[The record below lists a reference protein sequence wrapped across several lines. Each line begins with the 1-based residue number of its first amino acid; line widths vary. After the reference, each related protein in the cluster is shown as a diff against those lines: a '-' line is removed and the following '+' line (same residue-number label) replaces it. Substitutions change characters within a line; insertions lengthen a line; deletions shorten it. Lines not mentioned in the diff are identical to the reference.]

1 MVRTSSERQALGER
15 LKRHRE
21 RRGITLESISQ
32 ATKVAASLY
41 AGLERGD
48 CSRWPAGLYG
58 RAYARAYAE
67 AIGMNGD
74 EVVEDFT
81 SAYGGG
87 VQTDGSEGP
96 VTAAP
101 RAGTLRLGM
110 VEEPAMS
117 LERTARRASLTAAD
131 LVIGVLL
138 ASIAHVGLGLGV
150 WATLAFPLGYHAVG
164 RLISDEPLLYWMY
177 LRVRQPATP
186 APLESESAD
195 VAVRGTASTAA

>member
-15 LKRHRE
+15 LKRQRE

-58 RAYARAYAE
+58 RAYARAFAE

-87 VQTDGSEGP
+87 VQADGAEGA
-96 VTAAP
+96 VKTAP
-101 RAGTLRLGM
+101 RVATLRLAM
-110 VEEPAMS
+110 VDEPSAT

-138 ASIAHVGLGLGV
+138 AWIAHVGLGLGV
-150 WATLAFPLGYHAVG
+150 WGTLAFPLAYHAVG
-164 RLISDEPLLYWMY
+164 RLISDEPLLYWLY
-177 LRVRQPATP
+177 LRMRQPATP
-186 APLESESAD
+186 APQETESDE
-195 VAVRGTASTAA
+195 VAVRDTASTAA